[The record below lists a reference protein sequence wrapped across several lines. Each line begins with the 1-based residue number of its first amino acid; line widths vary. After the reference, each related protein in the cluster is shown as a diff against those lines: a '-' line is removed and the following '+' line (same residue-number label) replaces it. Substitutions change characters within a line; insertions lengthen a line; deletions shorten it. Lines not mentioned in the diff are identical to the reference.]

1 MTKTRLFRWKAIL
14 PFVLFVALVGIV
26 WLLFGENFLRRS
38 AEDYATE
45 TLGTEVDIGSLKI
58 SESRAR
64 LTLGALQVADPFHP
78 TRNLVEA
85 GRIVLQI
92 DPVPLL
98 EKKFVIDQ
106 MDLTGLR
113 FGTTRSSPARPVKTG
128 GIAQRVRAQVS
139 DWKKQLDVPVL
150 SLAPIDTLKTL
161 ALDPTKLGTVQA
173 AQSVIQRGDSVRQAL
188 EASLKTL
195 QPRPILD
202 SASALATRLAATN
215 PATLDLQSTAQTVAG
230 VRKSID
236 QIDQL
241 KKQLG
246 DLQRSANAGVNLL
259 HNGLGEIDAARQKDY
274 QFARGLLRLPSISAP
289 DISQMLFGPPTAS
302 VFEQALYYANLGRS
316 YLPPGMDPL
325 RRPGSR
331 RVRMSGTSVSFPR
344 ERTWPTFLLRQGK
357 IGFSLGPDTSGGSFG
372 ATVQGLTSEP
382 AVYGKPTLFSAQ
394 GALKGAN
401 PVSVEVGGAL
411 NHVGSVPRDSLRA
424 ALAGLPLPSFDLPGL
439 PFRLVPG
446 RGQASLSFGL
456 EGDRLR
462 GHWSLRS
469 DQLAA
474 PASDSARGRPLTQL
488 ESIVGRVLGGVK
500 SLSLDAELGGTV
512 SHPSLAISS
521 NVGDAIAGGIKAV
534 IGEEVGRVEAKVR
547 AEVDRQVGRA
557 VDEAQKAVAGV
568 QKDVADQI
576 GGQSEQ
582 VSQVEAQ
589 LQAQLKRYTG
599 GAGGLIKLPKF

>member
-1 MTKTRLFRWKAIL
+1 MTKTRLFRWKAIV
-14 PFVLFVALVGIV
+14 PFLLFVALAGIV
-26 WLLFGENFLRRS
+26 WLLFGENFVRLS
-38 AEDYATE
+38 AESYGTQ

-58 SESRAR
+58 TESNAR

-78 TRNLVEA
+78 TRNLLEA

-98 EKKFVIDQ
+98 EKKIVIDQ

-113 FGTTRSSPARPVKTG
+113 FGTTRSRPARPVKTG

-139 DWKKQLDVPVL
+139 GWKKQLDVPLL
-150 SLAPIDTLKTL
+150 SLAPIDTLKAL
-161 ALDPTKLGTVQA
+161 VLDPAKLGTVQV

-188 EASLKTL
+188 EASLKAL

-202 SASALATRLAATN
+202 SASALASRLAATN

-230 VRKSID
+230 VRKSIE
-236 QIDQL
+236 QVDQL
-241 KKQLG
+241 KKQLS
-246 DLQRSANAGVNLL
+246 DLQQSANAGMNLL
-259 HNGLGEIDAARQKDY
+259 RNGLGEIEAARQKDY
-274 QFARGLLRLPSISAP
+274 QFARGLLKLPSISAP
-289 DISQMLFGPPTAS
+289 DISQMLFGPPSAG
-302 VFEQALYYANLGRS
+302 VFEQALYYADLGRS

-325 RRPGSR
+325 RRPGSN

-344 ERTWPTFLLRQGK
+344 EHTWPTFLLRQGK
-357 IGFSLGPDTSGGSFG
+357 IAFSLGSDTGRSSFG
-372 ATVQGLTSEP
+372 ASVQGLTSEP

-401 PVSVEVGGAL
+401 PMSVEVGGVL
-411 NHVGSVPRDSLRA
+411 NHVGAVPRDSL
-424 ALAGLPLPSFDLPGL
+424 LASLSGLPLPSFDLPGL

-469 DQLAA
+469 DQLT
-474 PASDSARGRPLTQL
+474 ASAGDSARGRPLTQL
-488 ESIVGRVLGGVK
+488 ETIIGRVLGGIK
-500 SLSLDAELGGTV
+500 SLSLDAELGGTI
-512 SHPSLAISS
+512 SRPSLAISS
-521 NVGDAIAGGIKAV
+521 NVGDAIAGGIRAV
-534 IGEEVGRVEAKVR
+534 IGEEVARVEAKVH
-547 AEVDRQVGRA
+547 AEVDRQVGKA
-557 VDEAQKAVAGV
+557 VDEARKAVAGV
-568 QKDVADQI
+568 QKDLAQQI

-582 VSQVEAQ
+582 LSQVEGE

-599 GAGGLIKLPKF
+599 GAAGLIKLPKF